1 MNKEKLKKIPHFI
14 SGVVILLHSLERFES
29 NHKTYIVFLVAG
41 IIFFSLAI
49 FHKYF
54 IRKFPLI
61 DIIFYGIE
69 SLLSFLIAYEY
80 LKADKKGLP
89 IAYCIAGIIQLIAIY
104 KFRATTKNKH
114 SI

>member
-14 SGVVILLHSLERFES
+14 SGVIILLHSLERFES

-41 IIFFSLAI
+41 IIFLSIAI

-54 IRKFPLI
+54 SKKFPLI
-61 DIIFYGIE
+61 DIIFYCIE
-69 SLLSFLIAYEY
+69 GLLSFIIAYEY
-80 LKADKKGLP
+80 FKAEKKGLP
-89 IAYCIAGIIQLIAIY
+89 IAYLIAGIFQLFAIY
-104 KFRATTKNKH
+104 KLSAATKNKN